1 MAAAGPATPPPMTS
15 ARGMTTPV
23 YDSWVRSQRLSLIES
38 LYMRENSTMT
48 GASSTTARR
57 DALIEHVGNTMQVFM
72 ARAVLFQDAVAKRAG
87 LNSTD
92 LQLTSLL
99 MLFGPATPG
108 ELAERSGLTAGGAIT
123 AAIDR
128 LEQAG
133 IVVRSRDAHDRR
145 RVIVTVNLEMVLAK
159 VGAVYGAVGQ
169 RWADYLNSLTDEQI
183 AFADELFSRAAE
195 FNHEETMRLRG
206 PASQGG

>member
-1 MAAAGPATPPPMTS
+1 MVEDP
-15 ARGMTTPV
+15 
-23 YDSWVRSQRLSLIES
+23 
-38 LYMRENSTMT
+38 
-48 GASSTTARR
+48 STTAQRST
-57 DALIEHVGNTMQVFM
+57 LIEHVGNTMQVFM

-133 IVVRSRDAHDRR
+133 IVVRSRDPHDRR
-145 RVIVTVNLEMVLAK
+145 RVIVTVNLEVVLGK

-169 RWADYLNSLTDEQI
+169 RWAEYLNTLGDEQI
-183 AFADELFSRAAE
+183 AFADELFTRAAE
-195 FNHEETMRLRG
+195 FNHEETMRLRA
-206 PASQGG
+206 PASHVSP

>member
-1 MAAAGPATPPPMTS
+1 
-15 ARGMTTPV
+15 
-23 YDSWVRSQRLSLIES
+23 
-38 LYMRENSTMT
+38 MR
-48 GASSTTARR
+48 
-57 DALIEHVGNTMQVFM
+57 VFM

-92 LQLTSLL
+92 PQLTSLL

-128 LEQAG
+128 MEQAG
-133 IVVRSRDAHDRR
+133 IVVRSRDPHDRR
-145 RVIVTVNLEMVLAK
+145 RVILTVNLDAVLSR

-169 RWADYLNSLTDEQI
+169 RWAAYLNTLTEEQI
-183 AFADELFSRAAE
+183 AFADELFTQAAE
-195 FNHEETMRLRG
+195 FNHDETMRLRG
-206 PASQGG
+206 SASHV

>member
-1 MAAAGPATPPPMTS
+1 MS
-15 ARGMTTPV
+15 
-23 YDSWVRSQRLSLIES
+23 ES
-38 LYMRENSTMT
+38 
-48 GASSTTARR
+48 SSTTEQR
-57 DALIEHVGNTMQVFM
+57 DELIEHVGYTMQVFM

-133 IVVRSRDAHDRR
+133 IVVRSRDPQDRR
-145 RVIVTVNLEMVLAK
+145 RVIVTVNLDAVFAK

-169 RWADYLNSLTDEQI
+169 RWAEYLDGLTDEQI
-183 AFADELFSRAAE
+183 AFADELFTRAAD
-195 FNHEETMRLRG
+195 FNHEETIRLRG
-206 PASQGG
+206 PASSNS

>member
-1 MAAAGPATPPPMTS
+1 
-15 ARGMTTPV
+15 
-23 YDSWVRSQRLSLIES
+23 
-38 LYMRENSTMT
+38 MRENSMM
-48 GASSTTARR
+48 AEVSSTTAQR
-57 DALIEHVGNTMQVFM
+57 DALIEHVGYTMRVFM

-133 IVVRSRDAHDRR
+133 IVVRSRAPHDRR
-145 RVIVTVNLEMVLAK
+145 RVIVTVNLDVVLAK

-169 RWADYLNSLTDEQI
+169 RWANYLNSLSEEQI
-183 AFADELFSRAAE
+183 AFADELFTRAAE
-195 FNHEETMRLRG
+195 FNHEETMRLRA
-206 PASQGG
+206 PASDVSP

>member
-1 MAAAGPATPPPMTS
+1 M
-15 ARGMTTPV
+15 V
-23 YDSWVRSQRLSLIES
+23 ES
-38 LYMRENSTMT
+38 P
-48 GASSTTARR
+48 STTRQRA
-57 DALIEHVGNTMQVFM
+57 ALIEHVGYTMRVFM

-92 LQLTSLL
+92 LQLSSLL
-99 MLFGPATPG
+99 MLFGAATPG

-133 IVVRSRDAHDRR
+133 IVVRSRDPHDRR
-145 RVIVTVNLEMVLAK
+145 RVIVTVNLEAVLAK
-159 VGAVYGAVGQ
+159 VGAVYGSVGQ
-169 RWADYLNSLTDEQI
+169 RWAAYLNTLTDDQI
-183 AFADELFSRAAE
+183 AFADELFMQAAE

-206 PASQGG
+206 PVGSNS